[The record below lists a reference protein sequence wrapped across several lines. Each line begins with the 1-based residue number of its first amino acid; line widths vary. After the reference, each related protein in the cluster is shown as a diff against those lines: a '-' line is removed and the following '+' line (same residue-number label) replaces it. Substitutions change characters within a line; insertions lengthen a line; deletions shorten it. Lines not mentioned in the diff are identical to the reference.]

1 MNQEDDETTKFI
13 QKYAETTK
21 RTCMSTAIAI
31 VLIMVFAMSSL
42 GEFMLTSILSKTVI
56 IMLLSYSIYKNTT
69 QTTMLKNQFPTSNNG
84 NNANTMLDPM
94 KMNVLCGYTFSVFLV
109 ALLVSVLM
117 H

>member
-21 RTCMSTAIAI
+21 TTCMSTAVAVI
-31 VLIMVFAMSSL
+31 LIMVFSMSSL

-56 IMLLSYSIYKNTT
+56 IMLLCYSIYKNTT
-69 QTTMLKNQFPTSNNG
+69 QTTMLKNQFPTSNG
-84 NNANTMLDPM
+84 NNTNTMLDPM

-109 ALLVSVLM
+109 ALLVSVLT

>member
-1 MNQEDDETTKFI
+1 MNQEDDETTQFI

-21 RTCMSTAIAI
+21 RTCMCTAVAVI
-31 VLIMVFAMSSL
+31 LIMVFSMSFL

-56 IMLLSYSIYKNTT
+56 VLLLCYSIYKNTT
-69 QTTMLKNQFPTSNNG
+69 QTTMLKNQFPNSNNSTD
-84 NNANTMLDPM
+84 ANSMFDPM

-109 ALLVSVLM
+109 VLLFSVLT